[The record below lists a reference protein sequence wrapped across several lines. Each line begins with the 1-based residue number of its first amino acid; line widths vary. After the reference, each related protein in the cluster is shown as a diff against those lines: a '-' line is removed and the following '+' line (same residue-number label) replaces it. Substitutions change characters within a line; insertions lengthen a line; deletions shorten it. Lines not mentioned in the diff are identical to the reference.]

1 MPRVVVTLEQRFER
15 TPDGR
20 VWSPGPFAYSFW
32 ERYLSVFSE
41 VCVVA
46 RIREVSVASSTA
58 IEATGPAVN
67 FVGLPPYRGATAFV
81 LNALAIRSTALATI
95 QPGDA
100 VILRVPSG
108 VASLVVPA
116 LRRRRIPYALEVG
129 GDPQGVFGPGAVRH
143 PFRPLIR
150 WKMTRDL
157 KLQARYAVGAAYV
170 TRSTLQQ
177 LYPCGAAQ
185 TDYSDVQLP
194 IDDNPAIRAFATHYS
209 TVELGTG
216 AFVVQRPR
224 PLQAAS
230 VRLITVGT
238 FEQLYKGPDIL
249 IDAVALCISFGL
261 DICVRFVGT
270 GKHLEEMRRR
280 AIARQLGN
288 RVEFTGQVECR
299 RTLIE
304 LLDSSDIFVLPSRTE
319 GLPRAMIEAMA
330 RGLPCVGTSV
340 GGIPELLD
348 DEDLVPPND
357 ATALARKIDE
367 VLTLPERLA
376 RMSRKNLDRAR
387 EYAPDRLA
395 SRRNEFYRHV
405 GRAARILSPNPNMV
419 PRTPAV

>member
-1 MPRVVVTLEQRFER
+1 
-15 TPDGR
+15 
-20 VWSPGPFAYSFW
+20 
-32 ERYLSVFSE
+32 
-41 VCVVA
+41 
-46 RIREVSVASSTA
+46 
-58 IEATGPAVN
+58 
-67 FVGLPPYRGATAFV
+67 
-81 LNALAIRSTALATI
+81 
-95 QPGDA
+95 
-100 VILRVPSG
+100 
-108 VASLVVPA
+108 
-116 LRRRRIPYALEVG
+116 
-129 GDPQGVFGPGAVRH
+129 
-143 PFRPLIR
+143 
-150 WKMTRDL
+150 MTRDL